1 MQNKLKVHR
10 AIHSLTQ
17 GQLAEKLGVTR
28 QSIVAIEKGK
38 FNPSTQLALKMA
50 SVLETT
56 VHEIFTLEEGDW
68 KN

>member
-1 MQNKLKVHR
+1 MKNKLKVHR

-17 GQLAEKLGVTR
+17 EQLAKKLGVTR

-56 VHEIFTLEEGDW
+56 VHEIFELESGDW
-68 KN
+68 DD

>member
-1 MQNKLKVHR
+1 MKNKLKVHR

-17 GQLAEKLGVTR
+17 EQLAKKLGVTR

-50 SVLETT
+50 AVLETT
-56 VHEIFTLEEGDW
+56 VHEIFELESGDW
-68 KN
+68 ED

>member
-1 MQNKLKVHR
+1 MKNKLKVHR

-17 GQLAEKLGVTR
+17 EQLAKKLGVTR

-56 VHEIFTLEEGDW
+56 VHEIFELESGD
-68 KN
+68 